1 MRAPFSVRM
10 HFSKLALRTRKGQP
24 TTWPRRGGGR
34 KKRFVAPF
42 LTSYWSLRCLAAA
55 AERIPRPSIRASPL
69 RHLTRPL
76 SRSLAYYKCTTTLN
90 SLTPAR
96 HGAAGMARQRIAHS
110 YDDDGCNCRR
120 SRRRL
125 RVRRRGVGIRGE
137 RRGTKKWQRGGT
149 GKAPPGGRN

>member
-10 HFSKLALRTRKGQP
+10 HFSKLAARTRKGQP
-24 TTWPRRGGGR
+24 VGSGGGGGGGGSGGR

-120 SRRRL
+120 S
-125 RVRRRGVGIRGE
+125 
-137 RRGTKKWQRGGT
+137 QR
-149 GKAPPGGRN
+149 